1 MRLNEL
7 KDRQGA
13 RKSRKRVGRGI
24 GSGTGK
30 TSGRGH
36 KGQKSRSGVSLLGF
50 EGGQMP
56 LYRRLPKR
64 GFNNPFTK
72 DYAELT
78 IGVLE
83 RAVAKGKIDA
93 KKPVTE
99 DVLRASGLV
108 RKSRNG
114 VRLLAT
120 GELKTTLSIEVTGAT
135 KGAIAAVEAAGGSIS
150 VIPPKPKPEG
160 KGKARH
166 RKFKE
171 GGEKQGKKKAK
182 PEKSGNEAE
191 TVAKGKNGAEGQ
203 AAETKEKIKGG
214 KGGGSAPD
222 EK

>member
-7 KDRQGA
+7 GDLPGA
-13 RKSRKRVGRGI
+13 RQTRKRIGRGM
-24 GSGTGK
+24 GSGKGK
-30 TSGRGH
+30 TCGRGH

-72 DYAELT
+72 DFAELS
-78 IGVLE
+78 IGNLE

-93 KKPVTE
+93 KKPITE
-99 DVLRASGLV
+99 AVLRTSGLV
-108 RKSRNG
+108 KKSRDG

-120 GELKTTLSIEVTGAT
+120 GELKTKLTIEVTGAT
-135 KGAIAAVEAAGGSIS
+135 KGAIAAVEKAGGG
-150 VIPPKPKPEG
+150 VTLLPQKPKAEG

-171 GGEKQGKKKAK
+171 GEAEGGEPKKAD
-182 PEKSGNEAE
+182 S
-191 TVAKGKNGAEGQ
+191 
-203 AAETKEKIKGG
+203 
-214 KGGGSAPD
+214 GGGAPQKD
-222 EK
+222 ERSSSGEENKGNSRGDGNGGSGKDEG